1 MLTAR
6 KAFVK
11 SILICQFSMSLGEGM
26 CGNRHGLQHAGLD
39 IELGESRLSDSS
51 DSLLDSGTEE

>member
-1 MLTAR
+1 
-6 KAFVK
+6 
-11 SILICQFSMSLGEGM
+11 MSLGERM
-26 CGNRHGLQHAGLD
+26 CGNRRGLQHAGLD